1 MTLEEFLTEAEIKR
15 QFKEVSRFKVGE
27 LTYIV
32 KMGKASLELELT
44 DGTKKQIEAVS
55 PDVAISIFSSMKREV
70 PKREADPNVN
80 FARRKVR
87 ETFNNLYDKSYRQL
101 SDKEVAKFN
110 TKNAIPQILDTIKS
124 YLDKYK
130 TEYILVSPY
139 KDNEEKRARAYGIML
154 KRMGYTEIYNN
165 DKIILYSNKKE
176 KVQSTSV
183 PEMTTYRW
191 KNAPPV
197 IKNIRFLMSNI

>member
-1 MTLEEFLTEAEIKR
+1 M
-15 QFKEVSRFKVGE
+15 
-27 LTYIV
+27 
-32 KMGKASLELELT
+32 
-44 DGTKKQIEAVS
+44 
-55 PDVAISIFSSMKREV
+55 
-70 PKREADPNVN
+70 
-80 FARRKVR
+80 
-87 ETFNNLYDKSYRQL
+87 
-101 SDKEVAKFN
+101 AKFN

-176 KVQSTSV
+176 EVQSTSV